1 MNYDFNPV
9 IIEESFK
16 RIKKYIVKTP
26 LMKSNLLSDKNT
38 KIYFKMENRQKL
50 NCCKIRGAFAK
61 LTQLNN
67 KTPIIAV
74 SSGNHGLSI
83 SYASKILG
91 FKNTYIYLSKSTTKD
106 KIENIYSYGVN
117 VNKDGLDYDDAH
129 RLAEEFTKKVKGT
142 FIDPCSDNIALAGQ
156 GTIAIEILEDLPNVD
171 QIFIPVG
178 GGGIFAGI
186 AIYAKSK
193 NPNIR
198 IIAVQTEMSPSFRD
212 SIKDGIRYENYKA
225 KGESICDALLG
236 GVGELPYSLINNYLD
251 DVMVVEEKYVKKAI
265 IHLLLKEK
273 NLVEPAG
280 AIGLGAYFMY
290 PEQFKNKKNVIILS
304 GGNIDES
311 LLLSILQENRK
322 EE

>member
-61 LTQLNN
+61 LTQLDN

-198 IIAVQTEMSPSFRD
+198 IIAVQTEMSPSFID
-212 SIKDGIRYENYKA
+212 SIKDGIRYKNYKA

-236 GVGELPYSLINNYLD
+236 GVGELPYSLIDNYLD

-290 PEQFKNKKNVIILS
+290 PEKFKNKKNVIILS

>member
-61 LTQLNN
+61 LTQLDN

-198 IIAVQTEMSPSFRD
+198 IIAVQTEMSPSFSD

-236 GVGELPYSLINNYLD
+236 GVGKLPYSLIDNYLD

-290 PEQFKNKKNVIILS
+290 PEKFKNKKNVIILS

>member
-61 LTQLNN
+61 LTQLDN

-156 GTIAIEILEDLPNVD
+156 GTIAIEILDDLPNVD

-198 IIAVQTEMSPSFRD
+198 IIAVQTEMSPSFSD

-236 GVGELPYSLINNYLD
+236 GVGELPYSLIDNYLD

-265 IHLLLKEK
+265 IYLLLKEK

-290 PEQFKNKKNVIILS
+290 PEKFKNKKNVIILS

>member
-61 LTQLNN
+61 LTQLDN

-171 QIFIPVG
+171 QILIPVG

-198 IIAVQTEMSPSFRD
+198 IIAVQTEMSPSFSD

-236 GVGELPYSLINNYLD
+236 GVGELPYSLIDNYLD

-290 PEQFKNKKNVIILS
+290 PEKFKNKKNVIILS

>member
-61 LTQLNN
+61 LTQLDN

-156 GTIAIEILEDLPNVD
+156 GTIAIEILDDLPNVD

-198 IIAVQTEMSPSFRD
+198 IIAVQTEMSPSFSD

-236 GVGELPYSLINNYLD
+236 GVGELPYSLIDNYLD

-290 PEQFKNKKNVIILS
+290 PEKFKNKKNVIILS

>member
-61 LTQLNN
+61 LTQLDN

-129 RLAEEFTKKVKGT
+129 RLAEKFTKKVKGT

-236 GVGELPYSLINNYLD
+236 GVGELPYSLIDNYLD

-290 PEQFKNKKNVIILS
+290 PEKFKNKKNVIILS

>member
-26 LMKSNLLSDKNT
+26 LIKSNLLSDKNT

-198 IIAVQTEMSPSFRD
+198 IIAVQTEMSPSFSD

-236 GVGELPYSLINNYLD
+236 GVGELPYSLIDNYLD

-290 PEQFKNKKNVIILS
+290 PEKFKNKKNVIILS

>member
-61 LTQLNN
+61 LTQLDN

-117 VNKDGLDYDDAH
+117 VNKDGWDYDDAH

-171 QIFIPVG
+171 QILIPVG

-236 GVGELPYSLINNYLD
+236 GVGELPYSLIDNYLD

-290 PEQFKNKKNVIILS
+290 PEKFKNKKNVIILS

>member
-61 LTQLNN
+61 LTQLDN

-225 KGESICDALLG
+225 KGKSICDALLG
-236 GVGELPYSLINNYLD
+236 GVGELPYSLIDNYLD

-290 PEQFKNKKNVIILS
+290 PEKFKNKKNVIILS

>member
-61 LTQLNN
+61 LTQLDN

-156 GTIAIEILEDLPNVD
+156 GTIAIEILDDLPNVD

-198 IIAVQTEMSPSFRD
+198 IIAVQTEMSPSFSD

-225 KGESICDALLG
+225 KGESICNALLG
-236 GVGELPYSLINNYLD
+236 GVGELPYSLIDNYLD

-290 PEQFKNKKNVIILS
+290 PEKFKNKKNVIILS